1 MGFIH
6 SEISDFQNKRLKNIV
21 KDNTATM
28 RISKLLRSNSTELEK
43 AVMTSKYV
51 PLEQQM
57 WSKKV

>member
-43 AVMTSKYV
+43 AVMTSKYA